1 MITARSGLE
10 ATNFLINANSW
21 SGWVGFN
28 TTIAAE
34 GRSSEMSDKKR
45 SALSRSPSNLVSRAL
60 VSAAFSSFDDWELLL
75 SIKNVNGISEPA

>member
-1 MITARSGLE
+1 MTASSGFE
-10 ATNFLINANSW
+10 TTNFLINANSW
-21 SGWVGFN
+21 SGWFGFN

-45 SALSRSPSNLVSRAL
+45 SVLSRSPSNLVSRAFA
-60 VSAAFSSFDDWELLL
+60 SAAFNSFDDWELLF